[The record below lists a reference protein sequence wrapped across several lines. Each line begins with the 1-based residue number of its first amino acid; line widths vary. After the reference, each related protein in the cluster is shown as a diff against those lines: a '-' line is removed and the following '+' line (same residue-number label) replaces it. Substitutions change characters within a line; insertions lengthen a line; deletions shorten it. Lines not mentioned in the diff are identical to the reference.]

1 MTTEDHA
8 PRDPAYTRGILM
20 VMAAGCFWSFG
31 GMLVRLIEAA
41 GPWRILLIRSLTV
54 VVLGPIRVW
63 LWIGEEPRLWTLI
76 GACPNDRFD
85 TIK

>member
-1 MTTEDHA
+1 MTSVDRA
-8 PRDPAYTRGILM
+8 PRTPAYRRGILL
-20 VMAAGCFWSFG
+20 VMAAGRFCSLG
-31 GMLVRLIEAA
+31 GILVRLIEAA